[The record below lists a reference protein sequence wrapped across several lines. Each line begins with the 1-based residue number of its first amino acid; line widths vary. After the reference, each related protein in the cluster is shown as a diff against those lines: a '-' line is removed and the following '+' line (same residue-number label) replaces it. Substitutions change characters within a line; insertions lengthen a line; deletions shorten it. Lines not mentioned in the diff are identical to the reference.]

1 MTLRVTTSKADAERP
16 GRRSHAERGNDH
28 YIVALPADAPD
39 CPIPEMMGKLFALE
53 AMPLNIDRIRTRVWN
68 TIRTGR

>member
-1 MTLRVTTSKADAERP
+1 MIPR
-16 GRRSHAERGNDH
+16 RGNDH
-28 YIVALPADAPD
+28 YIVALPADAPEY
-39 CPIPEMMGKLFALE
+39 PIPEMMGKLFALE